1 MVEQTQTRIDA
12 DEYFELPETNLPMS
26 LIDGVVM
33 SSPAPSTVHQMCVGN
48 VFFMLKQLEGTIG
61 GVAMISPT
69 DVRLDDRNVI
79 QPDVLWISPES
90 DCVISDQRLEGA
102 PDLVVEVLS
111 PSTAL
116 VDKTVKFQLYEQ
128 HGVQEYWLIDP
139 IANYVEVWK
148 RDGNRLVQQG
158 VYGPNM
164 TFISV
169 ILKNQQIDLSGVLTS

>member
-1 MVEQTQTRIDA
+1 
-12 DEYFELPETNLPMS
+12 
-26 LIDGVVM
+26 
-33 SSPAPSTVHQMCVGN
+33 
-48 VFFMLKQLEGTIG
+48 
-61 GVAMISPT
+61 MISPT

-128 HGVQEYWLIDP
+128 HGVQEYGLIDP